1 MKLGLGKIKEV
12 LRGGTAKDNG
22 GKKKDIVGKE
32 GQTEKKEQADEGEI
46 QKMIN
51 DEKESGALEGAKM
64 GLERTGQAKRAE
76 QTEGA
81 GQESEKKS
89 LSSAGRTGS
98 KKTGLVFFPAF
109 DWAISPT
116 HPEREERLLYTRDQI
131 FEEGLMDLP
140 EIAEYKPR
148 LADYRDI
155 ARVHFCVPDIKTQAT
170 TPHLIAAGSCLVLA
184 DALMRGEVKNAF
196 ALVRPPGHHAM
207 TVAHGNRGF
216 CNINNEAIL
225 VEYLRKKYGIRRIAI
240 VDTDVHHGDG
250 TQEIFYNDPDVLFI
264 SFHQDGRT
272 LYPGSGFINELGGPK
287 ALGRT
292 INIPL
297 PPATP
302 DEGILY
308 VLDSLVLPILEDFK
322 PELVLNSAGQDNHY
336 TDPLANMRFSAQGYA
351 KLNEKLAP
359 DMAVLEGGYAIQTA
373 LPYVNMGIILAMAG
387 LDYSCVREPDFKPGM
402 FVLAAKDRQV
412 LEEIVAAQLK
422 NWKNRDKLVEAE
434 MAKHE
439 DFYRRKK
446 QIFYD
451 TDMIHEYQEETIRQC
466 PECQGYMTIDSRAHG
481 GILHDARVFCV
492 SIPIYAC
499 ENCQAEAREEYI
511 NRLNHPEYQYVYL
524 QDKKGDE
531 YKAYNMRTKKETVY

>member
-1 MKLGLGKIKEV
+1 MKLGFGKIKDA
-12 LRGGTAKDNG
+12 LKGGAEKNAG
-22 GKKKDIVGKE
+22 A
-32 GQTEKKEQADEGEI
+32 EKKERIEEEIEPDRVEEVTIKTRTSEQKSEDESRNEP
-46 QKMIN
+46 KN
-51 DEKESGALEGAKM
+51 
-64 GLERTGQAKRAE
+64 
-76 QTEGA
+76 
-81 GQESEKKS
+81 ESEKKPENE
-89 LSSAGRTGS
+89 LKNEPGKIPEKGPMVPADRAGA
-98 KKTGLVFFPAF
+98 KKTGLIFFPAF

-140 EIAEYKPR
+140 QIEEYKPR
-148 LADYRDI
+148 LADFKDI
-155 ARVHFCVPDIKTQAT
+155 ARVHFCVPDIKAQAT
-170 TPHLIAAGSCLVLA
+170 TPHRISAGSCLVLA

-272 LYPGSGFINELGGPK
+272 LYPGSGFMNELGGPR

-297 PPATP
+297 PPGTP

-308 VLDSLVLPILEDFK
+308 VLDALVLPILKDFR

-359 DMAVLEGGYAIQTA
+359 DMAVLEGGYAIQSA
-373 LPYVNMGIILAMAG
+373 LPYVNTGIILAMAG
-387 LDYSCVREPDFKPGM
+387 LDYSCVKEPDFKPGM
-402 FVLAAKDRQV
+402 FVQAARDRQILKEV
-412 LEEIVAAQLK
+412 VATQLE
-422 NWKNRDKLVEAE
+422 NWKNRERLVEAE
-434 MAKHE
+434 VAKHG

-451 TDMIHEYQEETIRQC
+451 TDMIQEFQEETVRMC
-466 PECQGYMTIDSRAHG
+466 PDCQGYVTIDSHAHRSINDTRIFG
-481 GILHDARVFCV
+481 V
-492 SIPIYAC
+492 SVPIYAC
-499 ENCQAEAREEYI
+499 ASCQAEAREEYRK
-511 NRLNHPEYQYVYL
+511 RLNYPEYEYVYL
-524 QDKKGDE
+524 QDKKADE
-531 YKAYNMRTKKETVY
+531 YRAYNTRTKQETVY